1 MFGDLNDTK
10 TSLSFLFVPI
20 AMSDCDEGTRKGG
33 KTESKARRKRQGRGR
48 TKGKTAATRE
58 RAGNSA

>member
-1 MFGDLNDTK
+1 
-10 TSLSFLFVPI
+10 
-20 AMSDCDEGTRKGG
+20 MSDCDEGTRKGG

-48 TKGKTAATRE
+48 TKGKTATTRE